1 MKISGKRLRM
11 LINEKVVGC
20 STSCTLHA
28 VANLE
33 NSDSKDDEGDWVDQ
47 DVVSKA
53 WDGSIDA
60 LAFVDPTDE
69 DCIQFDDPFDLIGTV
84 VDIHFT
90 ETTGE
95 KNRTVNASTGKGRY
109 GKAIVNDVS
118 ANAPNGPKATY
129 TISIT
134 GKGPL
139 LKGHP

>member
-1 MKISGKRLRM
+1 M

-33 NSDSKDDEGDWVDQ
+33 NSASKDDTGDWDDQ

-53 WDGSIDA
+53 WDGTIDA
-60 LAFVDPTDE
+60 LAFVDSTDK

-84 VDIHFT
+84 VDILFT
-90 ETTGE
+90 ETNGE
-95 KNRTVNASTGKGRY
+95 KNRTVNAATGKGRY

-118 ANAPNGPKATY
+118 VNAPNGANATY
-129 TISIT
+129 SISIT
-134 GKGPL
+134 GKGAL